1 MSALFHDVA
10 SAALPVAIVLLLLAA
25 AARIAVGQ
33 SVGGTE
39 ERLAR
44 AYLEPLALWSLGAF
58 AVHVV
63 AIGAAGEAGVVSVGV
78 PLVLGAVAAL
88 LHPAGEAVAREA
100 LEADEHAP
108 ATARRPATA
117 APRPRPPAAPA
128 SAPTSAAPAPT
139 PSTPAPAAPAT
150 PAAAPAGDRAAGGAL
165 WADGDDDDRSHPA
178 GLWSRA

>member
-10 SAALPVAIVLLLLAA
+10 IAALPVAIVLLLLAA

-44 AYLEPLALWSLGAF
+44 AYLEPLALWSVGAF

-78 PLVLGAVAAL
+78 PLVLGVVAAL

-117 APRPRPPAAPA
+117 APRPPAAAA

-139 PSTPAPAAPAT
+139 PSPPAPAAPAT
-150 PAAAPAGDRAAGGAL
+150 PAAAPAGDRAPGGAL